1 MKQVFA
7 KTSYFVLIRTC
18 ARHVHMTLKQNCLP
32 VYHHGISFSIYSIA
46 SFCLA
51 AMAFCFVSTV
61 CLSFKVITVIFDL
74 FLSRIMILCPV
85 DDRCVTCCWYSQ
97 IYELSGPR
105 LSTVAVSKLLSDL
118 KRLTLS
124 CWQRQAGSRRYLT
137 LLCSN
142 LRCEASSNR
151 YENYSNSVQ
160 HFEWGPDSGWSYNDN
175 MLFNAWQ

>member
-1 MKQVFA
+1 MNNKRHDQLYKPNQSIKRKCFLVFYCKARVLDGPNAAYLNYKAPDVKQVFA

-124 CWQRQAGSRRYLT
+124 C
-137 LLCSN
+137 
-142 LRCEASSNR
+142 
-151 YENYSNSVQ
+151 
-160 HFEWGPDSGWSYNDN
+160 
-175 MLFNAWQ
+175 